1 MIFSTARNLSAQGL
15 TEAEQIMPL
24 PPIPEVFRLLAFFEN
39 STEFHSCLD
48 NGVVD
53 NQDWQDAHA
62 SIAWLAEV
70 IAAREGKAALEI
82 YEDIH
87 AGVYARG

>member
-1 MIFSTARNLSAQGL
+1 MIFPTARNLSAQGL
-15 TEAEQIMPL
+15 SEAEQAMPL
-24 PPIPEVFRLLAFFEN
+24 PPIPEVFQLLAFFEN
-39 STEFHSCLD
+39 STEFHCCLD
-48 NGVVD
+48 NGVTD
-53 NQDWQDAHA
+53 NEDWQEAYA

-70 IAAREGKAALEI
+70 IAAREGKSISQI

>member
-1 MIFSTARNLSAQGL
+1 MIFPKALNLSAQGL
-15 TEAEQIMPL
+15 TEAEQAMPL
-24 PPIPEVFRLLAFFEN
+24 PPIPEVYRLLAFFEN

-53 NQDWQDAHA
+53 NEDWQEAYA
-62 SIAWLAEV
+62 SISWLAEV
-70 IAAREGKAALEI
+70 IAAREGKTPLEI